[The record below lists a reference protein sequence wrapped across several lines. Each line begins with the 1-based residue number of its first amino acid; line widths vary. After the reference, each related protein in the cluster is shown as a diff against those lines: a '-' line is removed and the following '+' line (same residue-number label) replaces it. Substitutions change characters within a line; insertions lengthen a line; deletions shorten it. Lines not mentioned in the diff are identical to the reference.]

1 VSLHAKEKEKEKD
14 NYFWQ
19 KWCTYDNNRSSRQ
32 KGAIPQTFFSLLPGI
47 STTLA
52 PARACNNTSSFLQ
65 QQ

>member
-1 VSLHAKEKEKEKD
+1 M
-14 NYFWQ
+14 Q
-19 KWCTYDNNRSSRQ
+19 KRKRKKKIITFGKNGDGTYDNNRSSRQ